1 FDIVSQRDHC
11 CRRPSGSCKY
21 ITKPALYFS
30 KFIPKSPQTPSEPF
44 LKLPSNSTVCPHRS
58 YFFEN
63 CGGLKK
69 THAYKRCEL
78 CIYEKHNILAR
89 FTHPGGGPGQGGGVA
104 YKNKGAVDE
113 GLWANKNSQVD
124 AWELCG

>member
-1 FDIVSQRDHC
+1 MHRGTFDIVSQRDHC
-11 CRRPSGSCKY
+11 CRHPSGSCLY

-44 LKLPSNSTVCPHRS
+44 LKLPSKCTVRPHRS

-78 CIYEKHNILAR
+78 CIYEKHNILAKL
-89 FTHPGGGPGQGGGVA
+89 HPRGGGRGQGQ
-104 YKNKGAVDE
+104 GA
-113 GLWANKNSQVD
+113 A
-124 AWELCG
+124 

>member
-1 FDIVSQRDHC
+1 MIHSLRKIKKQVL
-11 CRRPSGSCKY
+11 Y
-21 ITKPALYFS
+21 IYAPWHIRHTLRTIF
-30 KFIPKSPQTPSEPF
+30 
-44 LKLPSNSTVCPHRS
+44 KLPSTRTVCPHSS

-89 FTHPGGGPGQGGGVA
+89 FPHPGGGPGQGGA
-104 YKNKGAVDE
+104 FSLLGAV
-113 GLWANKNSQVD
+113 NKWVIS
-124 AWELCG
+124 